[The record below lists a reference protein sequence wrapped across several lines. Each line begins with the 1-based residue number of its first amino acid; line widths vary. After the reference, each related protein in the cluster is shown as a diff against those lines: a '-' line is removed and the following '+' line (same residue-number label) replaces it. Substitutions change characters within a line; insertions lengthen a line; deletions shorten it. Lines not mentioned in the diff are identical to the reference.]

1 MRNAFLSN
9 KLKQADTRL
18 LIIDDNQ
25 IRYNQIIDL
34 LTSKGHQVQARLLDD
49 VKSFEKQINT
59 HWDVV
64 LFGRAYDFKVEQAL
78 ALIRASH
85 QPQLPLLLLNPEDY
99 NPSQYLN
106 YINKGVYDL
115 FNLDYP
121 DRFYIGLVRTLSY
134 SRSLQAQHYLNE
146 ELAQFETRLQNYSNE
161 NHIAIAQIHEGIHV
175 QANAEYL
182 ALFGLKSEDDLIGLP
197 LLDILQP
204 QEVQSFKQNF
214 KRISQYH
221 FDQARFE
228 IHTQN
233 PMVKSPLL
241 KIEFLP
247 GTSPDILQLTIETES
262 TSKITKNEGLAAHV
276 YEPLNRRMLS
286 EPANQN
292 AIVVFLLENP
302 HENIANLDQATTTA
316 YLKNVQH
323 FLQEQIQTPIVRL
336 NPAVYLCLFQAA
348 SRELLE
354 SKLRNLQP
362 LVKPQLICVDDNNYP
377 AQFEIGTKDM
387 TQPITNQEQFEYLI
401 IQALAHPLKLQG
413 PDTQEIQFSTIEVEP
428 TIIQTTVEPDL
439 TLGIQL
445 DRESQLLV
453 DINQH
458 IENNEIHLKY
468 QQLYDKQD
476 TELYTYEVTSGII
489 HENQWLNLADLTEL
503 EKDRELSVKLDR
515 WILVEAC
522 KQLHNFITQY
532 PQTKLIINLNLDILL
547 YQQQQLFGLLD
558 KLLSIVRSKHSALVL
573 QFPAI
578 ELFQHL
584 DHVKDTLQTLAAQG
598 ILISVRHLGMNR
610 ESLTL
615 LQQIKLDLCR
625 LEEGLTKKLGN
636 EAALQE
642 FQQAIEQYKSINPVD
657 MILPRLNDM
666 SSFANAWNVDVRYLQ
681 GDYFQ
686 KQMDA
691 LVDVQGH

>member
-85 QPQLPLLLLNPEDY
+85 QPQPPLLLLNPEDY

-134 SRSLQAQHYLNE
+134 SRSLQAQHYLHE
-146 ELAQFETRLQNYSNE
+146 ELTQFETRLQNYSNE
-161 NHIAIAQIHEGIHV
+161 NHIAMAQIHEGIHV

-182 ALFGLKSEDDLIGLP
+182 ALFGLKNEDDLIGLP

-262 TSKITKNEGLAAHV
+262 TPKITKNEGLAAHV

-302 HENIANLDQATTTA
+302 HENIAHLDQATTTA

-323 FLQEQIQTPIVRL
+323 FLQEQIQAPIVRM
-336 NPAVYLCLFQAA
+336 NPAVYLCLFQASSA
-348 SRELLE
+348 ELLE

-362 LVKPQLICVDDNNYP
+362 LIKSQLICVGDANYP
-377 AQFEIGTKDM
+377 AQFEIGTKNL
-387 TQPITNQEQFEYLI
+387 TQPIANQEQFEYLV
-401 IQALAHPLKLQG
+401 IQALAHPLKLQS
-413 PDTQEIQFSTIEVEP
+413 PDTQEIQFSTLEVEP
-428 TIIQTTVEPDL
+428 VTIQEIVEPDL

-503 EKDRELSVKLDR
+503 KKDRELSVKLDR

-584 DHVKDTLQTLAAQG
+584 DYVKDTLQTLAAQG
-598 ILISVRHLGMNR
+598 ILISVRHLDMNR

-615 LQQIKLDLCR
+615 LQQVKLDLCR

-642 FQQAIEQYKSINPVD
+642 FQQTIEQYKSINPVD